1 LLSIE
6 LNSIPNKLD
15 EIKRQKAQLKIEM
28 SSLQL
33 NEKSEQDQYIVMKE
47 KEKALTEQESQV
59 TKEWHEEVELRTNL
73 KQLNQQLQTRLDDLK
88 RFEAVKKSEELQNQE
103 LTLNRVVDD
112 ISNLRKQKK
121 TVENELAEINE
132 PLVIDTVSKD
142 EIIELIAHKT
152 GIPIQRLVESER
164 EKLINLSKT
173 LNQKVVG
180 QEEAVQA
187 VSDAI
192 IRSRAGIQNP
202 HRPLGSFLFLGPTG
216 VGKTELTKELARTL
230 FVNENS
236 FIRID
241 MREYMEKHS
250 VSRLIGSPPGY

>member
-1 LLSIE
+1 
-6 LNSIPNKLD
+6 
-15 EIKRQKAQLKIEM
+15 
-28 SSLQL
+28 
-33 NEKSEQDQYIVMKE
+33 
-47 KEKALTEQESQV
+47 
-59 TKEWHEEVELRTNL
+59 
-73 KQLNQQLQTRLDDLK
+73 TRLDDLK

-216 VGKTELTKELARTL
+216 VGKTELTKELARTS

-241 MREYMEKHS
+241 MSEYMEKHS
-250 VSRLIGSPPGY
+250 VSRLVGSPPGYTGHEDGGQLTEAVRLNPYSIILLDEVAKAHRDVFNLLLQVLEDGVLTDSKGRTVDFINTILILTSNIGSDLLLDEL

>member
-1 LLSIE
+1 RSEIKVIGATTINEYRQQFEKDKALIRRFQPIMVEEPTVDKAIGILRGISKQFEQYHGVTITDEAIVKAVEFSKRYISDQFLPDKAIDIIDEASALLSIE

-28 SSLQL
+28 SRLQL
-33 NEKSEQDQYIVMKE
+33 NEKYEQDQYIVMKE

-59 TKEWHEEVELRTNL
+59 TKEWYEEVELRTNL

-132 PLVIDTVSKD
+132 PLVIDTVSTD

-152 GIPIQRLVESER
+152 GIPIQRLVE
-164 EKLINLSKT
+164 
-173 LNQKVVG
+173 
-180 QEEAVQA
+180 
-187 VSDAI
+187 
-192 IRSRAGIQNP
+192 
-202 HRPLGSFLFLGPTG
+202 
-216 VGKTELTKELARTL
+216 
-230 FVNENS
+230 
-236 FIRID
+236 
-241 MREYMEKHS
+241 
-250 VSRLIGSPPGY
+250 